1 MINGLGPF
9 APYKELLSIIGFTGE
24 MGRVAAIPVP
34 PRE

>member
-24 MGRVAAIPVP
+24 MGRVAAAIPVP
-34 PRE
+34 P